1 MSLQIVM
8 IWQDSG
14 QEKPRKHH
22 MLRTLMEMGGG
33 KSFLQDV
40 LEVLIV
46 AVIQIVSFLANLL

>member
-1 MSLQIVM
+1 M

-22 MLRTLMEMGGG
+22 MLRTLMKMGGG